1 MVFNGAKL
9 QNIRYGANEDL
20 KNTCDYLTPE
30 DLIER
35 KECVRDLGIQMNDKA
50 DLKDHIT

>member
-1 MVFNGAKL
+1 MKT
-9 QNIRYGANEDL
+9 L
-20 KNTCDYLTPE
+20 KNTCDHLTPNAE

-50 DLKDHIT
+50 DFKDHINLVCSKINLKSG